1 VSVGASSQFFWG
13 WFECPCQLSSERETR
28 LDDKTMQWCWR
39 LASGRAIVCI
49 YIYPNSLTSTKLCK
63 AAGDWQS
70 HQQKLCK
77 AAGDW
82 QSHQQAIPSSWRL
95 AAPSSISIPKRR
107 AHNKQPTPS
116 QPLTR
121 PSSGV
126 SRAPRARPR
135 HVRRAAPRRPG
146 RCTRQSH
153 RACSCHTH
161 THTHTHTCTHTH
173 THRDSE
179 IDTCSH
185 DVTWT
190 RGAGVTRG
198 MKWQTRQRYK
208 AMQASTAKQINQS
221 TNQSINHKQAQQRK
235 SINHKQVQQSKS
247 IDQPINQSQS
257 TTSNHSKANQSI
269 NQSINQPTNQ
279 PINQSTNQ
287 SQASTRKANQAK
299 IATVPRTR

>member
-1 VSVGASSQFFWG
+1 
-13 WFECPCQLSSERETR
+13 
-28 LDDKTMQWCWR
+28 MQWCWR

-221 TNQSINHKQAQQRK
+221 IDQSIT
-235 SINHKQVQQSKS
+235 SKY
-247 IDQPINQSQS
+247 
-257 TTSNHSKANQSI
+257 SKANQSI
-269 NQSINQPTNQ
+269 NQSINHKQAQASKHRQINQSTNQ
-279 PINQSTNQ
+279 PINQSQASTAKQINQPTNQSINQSINHNQ
-287 SQASTRKANQAK
+287 SQASTGKANQAK